1 MIKGEVWLNE
11 HSDLVGVYPFL
22 FSKREG
28 GMRVMCRIAGWNR
41 EPPANRISV
50 KLWSVCKVMDQ

>member
-1 MIKGEVWLNE
+1 MSTLIWSECIL
-11 HSDLVGVYPFL
+11 FL

-41 EPPANRISV
+41 EPPANRIYS
-50 KLWSVCKVMDQ
+50 KVMVGM